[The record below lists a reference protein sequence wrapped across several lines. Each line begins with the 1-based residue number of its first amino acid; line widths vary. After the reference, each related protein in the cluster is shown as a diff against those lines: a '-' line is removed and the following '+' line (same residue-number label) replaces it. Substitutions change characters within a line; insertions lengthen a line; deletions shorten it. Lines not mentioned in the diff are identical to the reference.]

1 MKNSATIILIL
12 AFALTIVSSCKKS
25 DDNNDD
31 DNNNKLPDAV
41 FSMNVSGVESQTVNF
56 TLPGNVASDYA
67 TNGALISDQDMFTMN
82 ASALPITWMLGLA
95 AELSAIETGTYSLR
109 QGVSAYTSPSQT
121 SGYIAVSGTL
131 TISKAD
137 LYQGVSSIKDW
148 FIDGTYSG
156 IYQDNSNPPNQVTI
170 TGSFS
175 GINIKAQ

>member
-12 AFALTIVSSCKKS
+12 AFVLTIVSSCKKS

-41 FSMNVSGVESQTVNF
+41 FSMNVSGAETQTVNF

-67 TNGALISDQDMFTMN
+67 INGSLLSSQEMFSMS
-82 ASALPITWMLGLA
+82 ASSMPITWLLGLS
-95 AELSAIETGTYSLR
+95 AELSAIETGTYNLTPGS
-109 QGVSAYTSPSQT
+109 SAYTSPSQT
-121 SGYIAVSGTL
+121 TGYIAVSGTL
-131 TISKAD
+131 TISKAE
-137 LYQGVSSIKDW
+137 LYQGISSIKDW
-148 FIDGTYSG
+148 FIDGSYSG